1 MKTWAVV
8 DKKGKVSH
16 RWGELMIYHSKMKA
30 KQECIPSIGE
40 TVKEVVIKI
49 KGLR

>member
-8 DKKGKVSH
+8 DKKGKVCH
-16 RWGELMIYHSKMKA
+16 RWGELMIYRSKA
-30 KQECIPSIGE
+30 RAEDQRIPSIGE